1 MRLYGSI
8 CPIYNREVND
18 DCRRCGRFYSGNDT
32 GIECDSHPMDLQN
45 ILKDKKVNMTQDE
58 LLNKAETILKEYQ
71 DESKNAQTQSEYAY
85 ASGKCEA
92 IRRVIEIIKKN

>member
-1 MRLYGSI
+1 
-8 CPIYNREVND
+8 
-18 DCRRCGRFYSGNDT
+18 
-32 GIECDSHPMDLQN
+32 
-45 ILKDKKVNMTQDE
+45 MTQDE
-58 LLNKAETILKEYQ
+58 LLNKVEAVLKEYQ

>member
-1 MRLYGSI
+1 
-8 CPIYNREVND
+8 
-18 DCRRCGRFYSGNDT
+18 
-32 GIECDSHPMDLQN
+32 MDLQN